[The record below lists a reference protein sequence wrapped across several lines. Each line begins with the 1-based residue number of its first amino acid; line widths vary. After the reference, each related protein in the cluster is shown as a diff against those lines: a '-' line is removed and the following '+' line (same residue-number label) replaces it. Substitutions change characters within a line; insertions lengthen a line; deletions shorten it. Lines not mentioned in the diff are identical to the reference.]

1 MKKTKDLHSLFILL
15 LKYPKTFLMFLVMP
29 DLVKDT
35 QLANDSQVID
45 PKSCLFFCYL
55 EHLR

>member
-1 MKKTKDLHSLFILL
+1 MKKAIDLHSLFILL

-35 QLANDSQVID
+35 QLANDSQVIYLE
-45 PKSCLFFCYL
+45 SCLFFCYL
-55 EHLR
+55 EHLK